1 MLIKQIQVKNFRLLK
16 DFTIDL
22 QSKLS
27 LVVGKNNVGKTSL
40 LIVIDKFLNGGKE
53 RAKRFQYNDFNLDF
67 QKVIE
72 NMLEQP
78 LLEKSDYKTKAIS
91 LRIIAEF
98 FDTDS
103 LDNIG
108 NKILTN
114 LDDDNN
120 FFAIGYDY
128 QLDFDAY
135 ARLISDYQ
143 KAKAKFEETLKGKN
157 PPRLFDIH
165 EYLES
170 NHHRFFKTVRK
181 SVHVEKD
188 SMVLDECRYIKLD
201 GLQGFRLDD
210 VINFEYISAR
220 RSVDNKEVDHTLS
233 GQTSELYKVQED
245 SDENVEAREN
255 FITALKE
262 TDKTLTDIYS
272 NIFNDIIKKI
282 SLFGGMHQQ
291 ETIIKVISTLQHREL
306 LNGNTTVVYEH
317 DNRKLPEN
325 FNGLGYMNLISMIFE
340 ISLIIERMKR
350 AQRRRPADIN
360 LLFIEEPE
368 AHTHPQMQYV
378 FIKNIKRMLKNGIMR
393 KDGVKASLQTIVST
407 HSSHIVADSD
417 FDDIKYLKRLKNENS
432 VISKNLQ
439 DLKKLYI
446 NNGKEENGKE
456 DAKAA
461 YRFLKQY
468 LTLMNSELFFADK
481 AILIEGDTE
490 RILLPLMMRK
500 IDQDNEPNYAK
511 GELALLS
518 QNISV
523 LPIGAHSHIF
533 EKFFNFIGLDK
544 LLILTDIDICSS
556 DGNHKK
562 CAYEE
567 GKSFL
572 TSNAALKHY
581 FNNSDIAYYIS
592 RKAEEKRFTWNDKRK
607 EMLQDPN
614 GNMMVCYQ
622 TKEGNYQPRSFE
634 DDFFQ
639 LNADFIINSKFD
651 DSALDTKALISFK
664 EDKNPYELANSVKSK
679 AALAISL
686 ILAEREDKKW
696 KVPTYIQEG
705 LLWVRS

>member
-1 MLIKQIQVKNFRLLK
+1 
-16 DFTIDL
+16 
-22 QSKLS
+22 
-27 LVVGKNNVGKTSL
+27 
-40 LIVIDKFLNGGKE
+40 
-53 RAKRFQYNDFNLDF
+53 
-67 QKVIE
+67 
-72 NMLEQP
+72 
-78 LLEKSDYKTKAIS
+78 
-91 LRIIAEF
+91 
-98 FDTDS
+98 
-103 LDNIG
+103 
-108 NKILTN
+108 
-114 LDDDNN
+114 
-120 FFAIGYDY
+120 
-128 QLDFDAY
+128 
-135 ARLISDYQ
+135 
-143 KAKAKFEETLKGKN
+143 
-157 PPRLFDIH
+157 
-165 EYLES
+165 
-170 NHHRFFKTVRK
+170 
-181 SVHVEKD
+181 
-188 SMVLDECRYIKLD
+188 
-201 GLQGFRLDD
+201 
-210 VINFEYISAR
+210 
-220 RSVDNKEVDHTLS
+220 
-233 GQTSELYKVQED
+233 
-245 SDENVEAREN
+245 
-255 FITALKE
+255 
-262 TDKTLTDIYS
+262 
-272 NIFNDIIKKI
+272 
-282 SLFGGMHQQ
+282 MHQQ

-378 FIKNIKRMLKNGIMR
+378 FIKNIKRMLKNGITR

-556 DGNHKK
+556 DGHHTK

-567 GKSFL
+567 GKSL
-572 TSNAALKHY
+572 VTSNAALKHY
-581 FNNSDIAYYIS
+581 FNNINITDYIS
-592 RKAEEKRFTWNDKRK
+592 RKAEEKRFKWDDMRK
-607 EMLQDPN
+607 KMLQDPN

-622 TKEGNYQPRSFE
+622 TKEGDYQPRSFE

-639 LNADFIINSKFD
+639 LNADFVINSEFD
-651 DSALDTKALISFK
+651 ESALDTKALISFK
-664 EDKNPYELANSVKSK
+664 EDKNPYELANKGVKSK

-686 ILAEREDKKW
+686 ILAERDDKKW

>member
-22 QSKLS
+22 QSELS

-53 RAKRFQYNDFNLDF
+53 RAKKFQYNDFNLDF
-67 QKVIE
+67 QKEIE

-157 PPRLFDIH
+157 PLRLFDIH

-262 TDKTLTDIYS
+262 TDNTLTDIYS

-378 FIKNIKRMLKNGIMR
+378 FIKNIKRMLKNGITR

-439 DLKKLYI
+439 DL

-556 DGNHKK
+556 DGHHTK

-567 GKSFL
+567 GKSL
-572 TSNAALKHY
+572 VTSNAALKHY
-581 FNNSDIAYYIS
+581 FNNINITDYIS
-592 RKAEEKRFTWNDKRK
+592 RKAEEKRFKWDDMRK
-607 EMLQDPN
+607 KMLQDPN

-622 TKEGNYQPRSFE
+622 TKEGDYQPRSFE

-639 LNADFIINSKFD
+639 LNADFVINSEFD
-651 DSALDTKALISFK
+651 ESALDTKALISFK
-664 EDKNPYELANSVKSK
+664 EDKNPYELANKGVKSK

-686 ILAEREDKKW
+686 ILAERDDKKW

>member
-1 MLIKQIQVKNFRLLK
+1 MYLSKIYIKNFRGIKELLVEFDK
-16 DFTIDL
+16 
-22 QSKLS
+22 KL
-27 LVVGKNNVGKTSL
+27 NVIIGANGQLKTSL
-40 LIVIDKFLNGGKE
+40 LDAIRLFYSWGESDRDIEIKKEDFHVEITENPDGTKTITTSTKIDICYQFEGLSAQQEGAFYQYLYRKGDGAMVARVHLSFEMKEKGRIYTSYITGKE
-53 RAKRFQYNDFNLDF
+53 ENSIRADWNTFHYFHPYYLGALRDSTRDLMSSRNNLLGRVIKRKIDRAGSEDEVRNIVDDANDKLLQRQEVRETQTGINNNLN
-67 QKVIE
+67 QINRSELHNVELHIE
-72 NMLEQP
+72 Q
-78 LLEKSDYKTKAIS
+78 
-91 LRIIAEF
+91 
-98 FDTDS
+98 
-103 LDNIG
+103 
-108 NKILTN
+108 NKI
-114 LDDDNN
+114 
-120 FFAIGYDY
+120 
-128 QLDFDAY
+128 
-135 ARLISDYQ
+135 
-143 KAKAKFEETLKGKN
+143 
-157 PPRLFDIH
+157 
-165 EYLES
+165 
-170 NHHRFFKTVRK
+170 
-181 SVHVEKD
+181 
-188 SMVLDECRYIKLD
+188 
-201 GLQGFRLDD
+201 
-210 VINFEYISAR
+210 EYIVNIIKPFLPYSAAEKKGFILTQNSLGYNNLIYIA
-220 RSVDNKEVDHTLS
+220 SVLSDIKDCHT
-233 GQTSELYKVQED
+233 ED
-245 SDENVEAREN
+245 CVS
-255 FITALKE
+255 
-262 TDKTLTDIYS
+262 IYS
-272 NIFNDIIKKI
+272 
-282 SLFGGMHQQ
+282 
-291 ETIIKVISTLQHREL
+291 L
-306 LNGNTTVVYEH
+306 L
-317 DNRKLPEN
+317 
-325 FNGLGYMNLISMIFE
+325 
-340 ISLIIERMKR
+340 
-350 AQRRRPADIN
+350 
-360 LLFIEEPE
+360 IEEPE

-639 LNADFIINSKFD
+639 LNSDFIINSKFD
-651 DSALDTKALISFK
+651 ESALDAKALISFK
-664 EDKNPYELANSVKSK
+664 GDKNPYELANKGVKSK

>member
-1 MLIKQIQVKNFRLLK
+1 
-16 DFTIDL
+16 
-22 QSKLS
+22 
-27 LVVGKNNVGKTSL
+27 
-40 LIVIDKFLNGGKE
+40 
-53 RAKRFQYNDFNLDF
+53 
-67 QKVIE
+67 
-72 NMLEQP
+72 
-78 LLEKSDYKTKAIS
+78 
-91 LRIIAEF
+91 
-98 FDTDS
+98 
-103 LDNIG
+103 
-108 NKILTN
+108 
-114 LDDDNN
+114 
-120 FFAIGYDY
+120 
-128 QLDFDAY
+128 
-135 ARLISDYQ
+135 
-143 KAKAKFEETLKGKN
+143 
-157 PPRLFDIH
+157 
-165 EYLES
+165 
-170 NHHRFFKTVRK
+170 
-181 SVHVEKD
+181 
-188 SMVLDECRYIKLD
+188 
-201 GLQGFRLDD
+201 
-210 VINFEYISAR
+210 
-220 RSVDNKEVDHTLS
+220 
-233 GQTSELYKVQED
+233 
-245 SDENVEAREN
+245 
-255 FITALKE
+255 
-262 TDKTLTDIYS
+262 
-272 NIFNDIIKKI
+272 
-282 SLFGGMHQQ
+282 
-291 ETIIKVISTLQHREL
+291 
-306 LNGNTTVVYEH
+306 
-317 DNRKLPEN
+317 
-325 FNGLGYMNLISMIFE
+325 
-340 ISLIIERMKR
+340 
-350 AQRRRPADIN
+350 
-360 LLFIEEPE
+360 
-368 AHTHPQMQYV
+368 
-378 FIKNIKRMLKNGIMR
+378 
-393 KDGVKASLQTIVST
+393 
-407 HSSHIVADSD
+407 
-417 FDDIKYLKRLKNENS
+417 
-432 VISKNLQ
+432 
-439 DLKKLYI
+439 
-446 NNGKEENGKE
+446 
-456 DAKAA
+456 
-461 YRFLKQY
+461 
-468 LTLMNSELFFADK
+468 MNSELFFADK